1 MYILYF
7 ILHCRCRQEVLGC
20 IVSMYGRIHRSGCAL
35 HSSNSEREDS
45 SVRGSAAT
53 ETNTTAAAGNIQGSA
68 ATAGSVR
75 GSGSTTI
82 GSPAPIMDTLV
93 ALRLAIA
100 LVHARKQQHLLVRN
114 RYVLRCYL
122 FVLLYIYIYLNAY

>member
-1 MYILYF
+1 MYIYVY
-7 ILHCRCRQEVLGC
+7 ILMCRCRQEVLGC
-20 IVSMYGRIHRSGCAL
+20 IVSMYGRIHHAGCAL
-35 HSSNSEREDS
+35 HSSSSEGEDS
-45 SVRGSAAT
+45 SARGSAAT
-53 ETNTTAAAGNIQGSA
+53 ETTAA
-68 ATAGSVR
+68 AGSVR
-75 GSGSTTI
+75 GSGSAAT